1 MLLKD
6 KLKILAE
13 LTKIKITVFVTL
25 TTAVG
30 FVAAA
35 GKLNLVFVEVCFGL
49 LLLACGSSAVIN
61 HIQERRTDAL
71 MKRTNNRPIPSG
83 RISVKSAVVLSAGLL
98 ISGSALLYFGGGH
111 LALGLALLN
120 LLWYNGFY
128 TPLKRVSSLA
138 ILPGALVGAIPPAV
152 GWVAAGGYVFD
163 KEIIILSFFFFIWQV
178 PHFWL
183 LLMSFDQEYKKAGF
197 PTITKYFSRDQ
208 LSRIIFIWM
217 LATVVTGLLIPFFKV
232 VDFSAVYYSLF
243 FGGIWLTWNAAKLLS
258 RQAENISFKFAFR
271 DINLFALL
279 VVVVISI
286 DKLII

>member
-1 MLLKD
+1 
-6 KLKILAE
+6 
-13 LTKIKITVFVTL
+13 
-25 TTAVG
+25 
-30 FVAAA
+30 
-35 GKLNLVFVEVCFGL
+35 
-49 LLLACGSSAVIN
+49 
-61 HIQERRTDAL
+61 
-71 MKRTNNRPIPSG
+71 MKRTKNRPIPSG
-83 RISVKSAVVLSAGLL
+83 KISVNLAVVLSAVLL
-98 ISGSALLYFGGGH
+98 LSGSTLLYYGGGK

-183 LLMSFDQEYKKAGF
+183 LLMSFDQEYRKAGF

-217 LATVVTGLLIPFFKV
+217 IATVVTGLLIPFFKV
-232 VDFSAVYYSLF
+232 ADFSAVYYLLL

-258 RQAENISFKFAFR
+258 RQTENISFKFAFR

-279 VVVVISI
+279 VIVVISI

>member
-1 MLLKD
+1 LKD

-30 FVAAA
+30 FIAAA

-49 LLLACGSSAVIN
+49 LLLACGSAVIN

-71 MKRTNNRPIPSG
+71 MKRTKNRPIPSG
-83 RISVKSAVVLSAGLL
+83 KISVESAVILSAILL
-98 ISGSALLYFGGGH
+98 ISGSALLYYGGGY

-217 LATVVTGLLIPFFKV
+217 IATVVSGLLIPFFKV

-243 FGGIWLTWNAAKLLS
+243 LGGIWLTWNAAKLLS
-258 RQAENISFKFAFR
+258 RQVENISFKFAFR

-279 VVVVISI
+279 VIVVISI

>member
-1 MLLKD
+1 LKD
-6 KLKILAE
+6 KIKILAD
-13 LTKIKITVFVTL
+13 LTKLKITVFVTL

-30 FVAAA
+30 FIAAA
-35 GKLNLVFVEVCFGL
+35 GKLTTVLFEVCFGL
-49 LLLACGSSAVIN
+49 LFLACGSAVIN

-71 MKRTNNRPIPSG
+71 MKRTKNRPIPSG
-83 RISVKSAVVLSAGLL
+83 RISVKSAGILSFVLLVTGSIILYY
-98 ISGSALLYFGGGH
+98 SGGK
-111 LALGLALLN
+111 LALGLAVLN

-138 ILPGALVGAIPPAV
+138 ILPGSLVGAIPPAV
-152 GWVAAGGYVFD
+152 GWVAAGGYIFD

-183 LLMSFDQEYKKAGF
+183 LLMSLDQDYKQAGF

-217 LATVVTGLLIPFFKV
+217 VATVVAGLLIPFFKV
-232 VDFSAVYYSLF
+232 TDFSAVYYLLLL
-243 FGGIWLTWNAAKLLS
+243 GGIWLTWNAAKLLS
-258 RQAENISFKFAFR
+258 RRAENILFRFAFR

>member
-1 MLLKD
+1 MKD

-13 LTKIKITVFVTL
+13 LTKIKITVFVAI

-30 FVAAA
+30 FIAAA

-49 LLLACGSSAVIN
+49 LLLACGSAVIN

-71 MKRTNNRPIPSG
+71 MNRTKSRPIPTG
-83 RISVKSAVVLSAGLL
+83 KVSVKSAVILSAVLL
-98 ISGSALLYFGGGH
+98 VSGSVLLYYGGGK
-111 LALGLALLN
+111 LALGLAVLN

-152 GWVAAGGYVFD
+152 GWVAAGGYIFD
-163 KEIIILSFFFFIWQV
+163 KEIIIISFFFFIWQV

-183 LLMSFDQEYKKAGF
+183 LLMSLDQEYRKAGF

-217 LATVVTGLLIPFFKV
+217 VATVVSGLLIPFFSLV
-232 VDFSAVYYSLF
+232 EFSIVYYSLF
-243 FGGIWLTWNAAKLLS
+243 IGGVWLTWNAAKLLS
-258 RQAENISFKFAFR
+258 RQVENISFKFAFR

>member
-1 MLLKD
+1 LKD
-6 KLKILAE
+6 KLKILAD

-35 GKLNLVFVEVCFGL
+35 GKLNSVFVEVCFGL
-49 LLLACGSSAVIN
+49 LLLACGSAVIN

-243 FGGIWLTWNAAKLLS
+243 LGGIWLTWNAAKLLS

>member
-1 MLLKD
+1 MID
-6 KLKILAE
+6 KLKIFAD
-13 LTKIKITVFVTL
+13 LTKLKITVFVTL

-30 FVAAA
+30 FIAAA
-35 GKLNLVFVEVCFGL
+35 GKLTSVFLEVCFGL
-49 LLLACGSSAVIN
+49 LLLACGSAVIN

-71 MKRTNNRPIPSG
+71 MKRTKNRPIPSG
-83 RISVKSAVVLSAGLL
+83 RISVKSAGILSFVLLVTGSIILYY
-98 ISGSALLYFGGGH
+98 SGGK

-138 ILPGALVGAIPPAV
+138 ILPGSLVGAIPPAV
-152 GWVAAGGYVFD
+152 GWVAAGGYIFD
-163 KEIIILSFFFFIWQV
+163 KEIIIISFFFFIWQV

-183 LLMSFDQEYKKAGF
+183 LLMSLDQDYKQAGF
-197 PTITKYFSRDQ
+197 PTITKYFRRDQ

-217 LATVVTGLLIPFFKV
+217 VATVVAGLLIPLFKV
-232 VDFSAVYYSLF
+232 ADFSVVYYLLF
-243 FGGIWLTWNAAKLLS
+243 LGGIWLTWDAAKLLS
-258 RQAENISFKFAFR
+258 RTAENILFRFAFR

>member
-1 MLLKD
+1 LND
-6 KLKILAE
+6 KLKILAD
-13 LTKIKITVFVTL
+13 LTKIKITVFVTM

-30 FVAAA
+30 FIAAT
-35 GKLNLVFVEVCFGL
+35 GKLTPVFFEVCLGL
-49 LLLACGSSAVIN
+49 LLLACGSAVIN
-61 HIQERRTDAL
+61 HIQEKNTDAL
-71 MKRTNNRPIPSG
+71 MKRTKNRPIPSG
-83 RISVKSAVVLSAGLL
+83 RISVKSAL
-98 ISGSALLYFGGGH
+98 IISSALLLTGSVLLYYGGGI

-138 ILPGALVGAIPPAV
+138 ILPGSFVGAIPPAV
-152 GWVAAGGYVFD
+152 GWVAAGGYIFD
-163 KEIIILSFFFFIWQV
+163 KEIIIISFFFFIWQV

-183 LLMSFDQEYKKAGF
+183 LLMSLDQDYRKAGF
-197 PTITKYFSRDQ
+197 PTITKYFRRDQ

-217 LATVVTGLLIPFFKV
+217 VATVVTALLIPFFKV
-232 VDFSAVYYSLF
+232 VDFSFVYYSLF
-243 FGGIWLTWNAAKLLS
+243 FSGVWLTWNAAKLLS
-258 RQAENISFKFAFR
+258 RQAENISFRFAFR

>member
-1 MLLKD
+1 MKD
-6 KLKILAE
+6 KLKILAD

-30 FVAAA
+30 FIAAA
-35 GKLNLVFVEVCFGL
+35 GKLTSVFVEVCFGL
-49 LLLACGSSAVIN
+49 LLLACGSAVIN
-61 HIQERRTDAL
+61 HIQEWRTDAL
-71 MKRTNNRPIPSG
+71 MKRTKSRPIPSG
-83 RISVKSAVVLSAGLL
+83 KISVKSAVILSAVLL
-98 ISGSALLYFGGGH
+98 LSGSVLLYYSGGK
-111 LALGLALLN
+111 LALGLAVLN

-152 GWVAAGGYVFD
+152 GWVAAGGYIFD
-163 KEIIILSFFFFIWQV
+163 KEIIIICFFFFIWQV

-183 LLMSFDQEYKKAGF
+183 LLMSLDQEYKKAGF

-208 LSRIIFIWM
+208 LSRIIFTWM
-217 LATVVTGLLIPFFKV
+217 VATVVTGLLIPFFNLIE
-232 VDFSAVYYSLF
+232 FSYVYYLLF
-243 FGGIWLTWNAAKLLS
+243 IGGVWLTWNSAKLLS
-258 RQAENISFKFAFR
+258 REVENISFKFAFR

>member
-1 MLLKD
+1 MKD

-13 LTKIKITVFVTL
+13 LTKIKITIFVTL

-30 FVAAA
+30 FVAYL
-35 GKLNLVFVEVCFGL
+35 GKLNSVFVEVCGGL
-49 LLLACGSSAVIN
+49 LLLACGSAIIN

-71 MKRTNNRPIPSG
+71 MERTKSRPIPSG
-83 RISVKSAVVLSAGLL
+83 KISVKLAVVLSAVLL
-98 ISGSALLYFGGGH
+98 LSGSTLLYFSGGM

-120 LLWYNGFY
+120 LLWYNGIY

-152 GWVAAGGYVFD
+152 GWVAAGGYIFD
-163 KEIIILSFFFFIWQV
+163 KEIIIISFFFFIWQV

-183 LLMSFDQEYKKAGF
+183 LLTSLDQEYKKAGF

-217 LATVVTGLLIPFFKV
+217 FATVVTGLLIPFFKV
-232 VDFSAVYYSLF
+232 VDFSVVYYSLF
-243 FGGIWLTWNAAKLLS
+243 IGGAWLTWNAAKLLS

-279 VVVVISI
+279 VVIVISI

>member
-1 MLLKD
+1 MKD
-6 KLKILAE
+6 KIKILAD
-13 LTKIKITVFVTL
+13 LTKLKITVFVTL

-30 FVAAA
+30 FIAAA
-35 GKLNLVFVEVCFGL
+35 GKLTTVLFEVCFGL
-49 LLLACGSSAVIN
+49 LLLACGSAVIN

-71 MKRTNNRPIPSG
+71 MKRTKNRPIPSG
-83 RISVKSAVVLSAGLL
+83 RISVKSAGILSFVLLVTGSIILYY
-98 ISGSALLYFGGGH
+98 SGGK
-111 LALGLALLN
+111 LALGLAVLN

-138 ILPGALVGAIPPAV
+138 ILPGSLVGAIPPAV
-152 GWVAAGGYVFD
+152 GWVAAGGYIFD
-163 KEIIILSFFFFIWQV
+163 KEIIIISFFFFIWQV

-183 LLMSFDQEYKKAGF
+183 LLMSLDQDYKQAGF

-217 LATVVTGLLIPFFKV
+217 VATVVAGLLIPFFKV
-232 VDFSAVYYSLF
+232 TDFSAVYYLLLL
-243 FGGIWLTWNAAKLLS
+243 GGIWLTWNAAKLLS
-258 RQAENISFKFAFR
+258 RRAENILFRFAFR

>member
-1 MLLKD
+1 LKD

-30 FVAAA
+30 FIAAA
-35 GKLNLVFVEVCFGL
+35 GKLNLVFVEVCSGL
-49 LLLACGSSAVIN
+49 LLLACGSAVIN

-71 MKRTNNRPIPSG
+71 MKRTKNRPIPSDK
-83 RISVKSAVVLSAGLL
+83 ISVNSAVILSTILL
-98 ISGSALLYFGGGH
+98 ISGSALLYYGGGY

-217 LATVVTGLLIPFFKV
+217 IATVVSGLLIPFFKV

-243 FGGIWLTWNAAKLLS
+243 LGGIWLTWNAAKLLS
-258 RQAENISFKFAFR
+258 RQVENTSFKFAFR

-279 VVVVISI
+279 VIVVISI

>member
-1 MLLKD
+1 MKD
-6 KLKILAE
+6 KLKILAD

-49 LLLACGSSAVIN
+49 LLLACGSAVIN

-71 MKRTNNRPIPSG
+71 MKRTKNRPIPSG
-83 RISVKSAVVLSAGLL
+83 KISVKSAIILSAVFLL
-98 ISGSALLYFGGGH
+98 SGSVLLYYSGGS
-111 LALGLALLN
+111 LALGLAVLN

-152 GWVAAGGYVFD
+152 GWVAAGGYIFD
-163 KEIIILSFFFFIWQV
+163 KEIIIISFFFFIWQV

-183 LLMSFDQEYKKAGF
+183 LLMSLDQEYRESR
-197 PTITKYFSRDQ
+197 FSNYNK
-208 LSRIIFIWM
+208 IF
-217 LATVVTGLLIPFFKV
+217 
-232 VDFSAVYYSLF
+232 
-243 FGGIWLTWNAAKLLS
+243 
-258 RQAENISFKFAFR
+258 
-271 DINLFALL
+271 
-279 VVVVISI
+279 
-286 DKLII
+286 

>member
-1 MLLKD
+1 MKD
-6 KLKILAE
+6 KLKIFFD

-30 FVAAA
+30 FIAAA
-35 GKLNLVFVEVCFGL
+35 GKLTSVFFEVCFGL
-49 LLLACGSSAVIN
+49 LLLACGSAVIN

-71 MKRTNNRPIPSG
+71 MKRTKNRPIPSG
-83 RISVKSAVVLSAGLL
+83 RISVKSAGILSFVLLVTGSIILYY
-98 ISGSALLYFGGGH
+98 SGGK

-138 ILPGALVGAIPPAV
+138 ILPGSLVGAIPPAV
-152 GWVAAGGYVFD
+152 GWVAAGGYIFD
-163 KEIIILSFFFFIWQV
+163 KEIIIISFFFFIWQV

-183 LLMSFDQEYKKAGF
+183 LLMSLDQDYKQAGF
-197 PTITKYFSRDQ
+197 PTITKYFRRDQ

-217 LATVVTGLLIPFFKV
+217 VATVVAGLLIPLFKV
-232 VDFSAVYYSLF
+232 ADFSVVYYLLF
-243 FGGIWLTWNAAKLLS
+243 LGGIWLTWNAAKLLS
-258 RQAENISFKFAFR
+258 RSAENILFRFAFR

>member
-1 MLLKD
+1 MKE
-6 KLKILAE
+6 KLKILAD
-13 LTKIKITVFVTL
+13 LTKIKITIFVSL

-35 GKLNLVFVEVCFGL
+35 GKLNLVFFEVSLGL
-49 LLLACGSSAVIN
+49 LLLACGSAVIN
-61 HIQERRTDAL
+61 HIQEHRTDAL
-71 MKRTNNRPIPSG
+71 MQRTKSRPIPSG
-83 RISVKSAVVLSAGLL
+83 KISVRSAVILS
-98 ISGSALLYFGGGH
+98 SVLLYYSGGE
-111 LALGLALLN
+111 LALGLAVLN

-163 KEIIILSFFFFIWQV
+163 KEIIIISFFFFIWQV

-183 LLMSFDQEYKKAGF
+183 LLMSLDQEYRKAGF

-217 LATVVTGLLIPFFKV
+217 AATVVTGLLIPFFNV
-232 VDFSAVYYSLF
+232 VEFSFIYYSLF
-243 FGGIWLTWNAAKLLS
+243 IGGAWLTWNAAKLLS

-279 VVVVISI
+279 VVIVISI

>member
-6 KLKILAE
+6 KLKILAD

-35 GKLNLVFVEVCFGL
+35 GKLNLVFFEVCLGL
-49 LLLACGSSAVIN
+49 LLLACGSAVIN
-61 HIQERRTDAL
+61 HIQERHTDAL
-71 MKRTNNRPIPSG
+71 MNRTKQRPIPSDK
-83 RISVKSAVVLSAGLL
+83 ISVRSAVILSAVLI
-98 ISGSALLYFGGGH
+98 ISGSVLLFYGGGK
-111 LALGLALLN
+111 LALGLAVLN

-138 ILPGALVGAIPPAV
+138 ILPGSLVGAIPPAV
-152 GWVAAGGYVFD
+152 GWVAAGGYIFD
-163 KEIIILSFFFFIWQV
+163 KEIIIISFFFFIWQV

-183 LLMSFDQEYKKAGF
+183 LLMSLDQEYKKAGF
-197 PTITKYFSRDQ
+197 PTITKYFRRDQ

-217 LATVVTGLLIPFFKV
+217 VATVVTGLLIPFFKV

-243 FGGIWLTWNAAKLLS
+243 LGGIWLTWNAAKLLS
-258 RQAENISFKFAFR
+258 RQVENISFKFAFR

>member
-1 MLLKD
+1 LKD
-6 KLKILAE
+6 KLKILAD

-30 FVAAA
+30 FIAAA
-35 GKLNLVFVEVCFGL
+35 GKLNLVFIEVCFGL
-49 LLLACGSSAVIN
+49 LLLACGSAVIN

-71 MKRTNNRPIPSG
+71 MKRTKNRPIPSG
-83 RISVKSAVVLSAGLL
+83 KISVKSAIILSAVLL
-98 ISGSALLYFGGGH
+98 VSGSVLLYYSGGKI
-111 LALGLALLN
+111 ALGLAVLN

-152 GWVAAGGYVFD
+152 GWVAAGGYIFD
-163 KEIIILSFFFFIWQV
+163 KEIIIISFFFFIWQV

-183 LLMSFDQEYKKAGF
+183 LLMSLDQEYRKAGF

-217 LATVVTGLLIPFFKV
+217 VATVVSGLLIPFFSL
-232 VDFSAVYYSLF
+232 VDFSIVYYLLF
-243 FGGIWLTWNAAKLLS
+243 IGGIWLTWNAAKLLS
-258 RQAENISFKFAFR
+258 REVENISFKFAFR

>member
-1 MLLKD
+1 LKD

-35 GKLNLVFVEVCFGL
+35 GKLNLVFVEVCSGL
-49 LLLACGSSAVIN
+49 LLLACGSAVIN

-71 MKRTNNRPIPSG
+71 MERTKNRPIPLG
-83 RISVKSAVVLSAGLL
+83 RISVESAVIFSAVLL
-98 ISGSALLYFGGGH
+98 ISGSALLYFGGGS

-197 PTITKYFSRDQ
+197 PTITKYFSREQ

-217 LATVVTGLLIPFFKV
+217 VATVVSGLLIPFFKV

-243 FGGIWLTWNAAKLLS
+243 LGGIWLTWNAAKLLS
-258 RQAENISFKFAFR
+258 RQVENISFKFAFR